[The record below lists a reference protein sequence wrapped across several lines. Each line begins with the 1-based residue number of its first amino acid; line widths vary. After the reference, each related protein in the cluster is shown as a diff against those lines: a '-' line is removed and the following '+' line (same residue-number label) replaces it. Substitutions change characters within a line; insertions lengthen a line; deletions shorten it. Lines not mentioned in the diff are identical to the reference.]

1 MNKIKERL
9 NKFVKEKHLPL
20 SEEDIDIMINYAI
33 S

>member
-1 MNKIKERL
+1 MDKLKERL

-20 SEEDIDIMINYAI
+20 SEEAIDRMINYAN